1 MRTVN
6 EHDGLL
12 HIAQSF
18 AAEYDGLRTSRAISW
33 YLRLRNKLSKNP
45 YEPLALESDFPH
57 NKAWMR
63 LKAAENPLN
72 REFVEHRAAYQARMA
87 ETNGSGYFAG
97 APRPRVGIVTDEFMF
112 DYYENALDLTY
123 LYPDTYKQAIDEGG
137 LDLVLYVTCWIG
149 RHESD
154 EPYYGNDPQGHE
166 RIACVLRYAKD
177 AGLPVVF
184 QSIEDPPS
192 YHEYLDLARMADVVF
207 TSCEEKIPDYV
218 RDLGHD
224 RVFASLFG
232 VNPLLNN
239 PVGIGLRARLHS
251 ACLRSTVFFAGTWYN
266 VHRQRCA
273 DTRTVFDAV
282 LQAGKNLA
290 IADRRWPIEGGDSFP
305 EEYWHYLVPN
315 MGHKDLQ
322 QATKL
327 FDFAVNMNTV
337 TDSRTMCAMRT
348 YELQAAGVI
357 GIANDAL
364 ALKTQYPELV
374 RIASPEDAERYFDKL
389 TRTSMLEQ
397 QFAGIRRVMS
407 HATVYQ
413 RLNVMFNQMG
423 FDFCFQPRRVAIVTD
438 RNDTDALGAAR
449 CQSVF
454 DDGASDPTP
463 LSTFAVM
470 SLDSPE
476 VAQCDFALI
485 LAGGDWPRT
494 LAEDLRN
501 AFLYTN
507 CDYATATN
515 AFDPQRFEYCE
526 GPVLCAGTM
535 FNLARVPWD
544 SIARAHAAHEAVGE
558 RGFLV
563 PFLHANRDQAKEA

>member
-18 AAEYDGLRTSRAISW
+18 AAEYDGLRNSRAISW
-33 YLRLRNKLSKNP
+33 YLKVRNKLSSSP

-72 REFVEHRAAYQARMA
+72 QEFVEHRADYQARLT
-87 ETNGSGYFAG
+87 ETNGSGYFAST
-97 APRPRVGIVTDEFMF
+97 ARPRVGIITDEFMF
-112 DYYENALDLTY
+112 DYYEDALDLTY
-123 LYPDTYKQAIDEGG
+123 LYPDTYQQAIDEGD
-137 LDLVLYVTCWIG
+137 LDFVLYVTCWIG
-149 RHESD
+149 RYESG
-154 EPYYGNDPQGHE
+154 EPYYRNDPEGHE
-166 RIACVLRYAKD
+166 RIARVLQYAKD

-207 TSCEEKIPDYV
+207 TSCEEKIPNYV

-232 VNPLLNN
+232 VNPILNN

-251 ACLRSTVFFAGTWYN
+251 ACLRSTVLFAGTWYN
-266 VHRQRCA
+266 VHEQRCK
-273 DTRTVFDAV
+273 DTRTVFDAI

-290 IADRRWPIEGGDSFP
+290 IVDRRWPVDWGDNFP
-305 EEYWHYLVPN
+305 EKYWHYLMPA

-322 QATKL
+322 RATKL

-337 TDSRTMCAMRT
+337 TDSCTMCAMRT

-357 GIANDAL
+357 GLSNDAL
-364 ALKTQYPELV
+364 ALKTQYPELM
-374 RIASPEDAERYFDKL
+374 RITSPEDAERYFDEL
-389 TRTSMLEQ
+389 TRPSMLEQ

-413 RLNVMFNQMG
+413 RLNAMFDQMG
-423 FDFCFQPRRVAIVTD
+423 FDFRFSPRRVAIVVAED
-438 RNDTDALGAAR
+438 DADAQGAAR
-449 CQSVF
+449 RQSVF
-454 DDGASDPTP
+454 DDAAQDAFPISVFDIVPFG
-463 LSTFAVM
+463 
-470 SLDSPE
+470 SPE
-476 VAQCDFALI
+476 IAQYDFALV
-485 LAGGDWPRT
+485 LAGGDWPSA

-501 AFLYTN
+501 AFLYTD
-507 CDYATATN
+507 CDYATATD
-515 AFDPQRFEYCE
+515 ASDPQRFEYRE
-526 GPVLCAGTM
+526 GPAACAGTM

-544 SIARAHAAHEAVGE
+544 SIARAHAEDGE
-558 RGFLV
+558 IGQLGFLV
-563 PFLHANRDQAKEA
+563 PFLHDAHATGRG